1 MLLAVKVTWSPEQ
14 TGFGVA
20 TDDVMV
26 GKAFTVKLI
35 VETEVQLPAIPVNIN
50 GYIPAAEGVVVN
62 AAPADGEAIP
72 EPA

>member
-35 VETEVQLPAIPVNIN
+35 VETEVQLPAIPVNTN

-62 AAPADGEAIP
+62 EAPADGEAIP

>member
-1 MLLAVKVTWSPEQ
+1 
-14 TGFGVA
+14 
-20 TDDVMV
+20 MV

-35 VETEVQLPAIPVNIN
+35 VETEVQLPAIPVNTN
-50 GYIPAAEGVVVN
+50 GYTPAAEGVVVN